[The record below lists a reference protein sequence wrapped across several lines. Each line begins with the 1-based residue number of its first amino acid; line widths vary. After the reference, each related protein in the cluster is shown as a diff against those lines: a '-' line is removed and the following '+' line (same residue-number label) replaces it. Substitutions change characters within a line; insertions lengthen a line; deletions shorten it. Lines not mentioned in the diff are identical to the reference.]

1 MSRASSGAVARQL
14 AARRPFA
21 SAVLAGVLS
30 MLAISPGTP
39 GWLAWIAL
47 VPFLLARAGAG
58 RRRAV
63 ALAIVYT
70 VVMGVGTVGS
80 WLAPAAVK
88 YFGLGVSRGFG
99 FSLAALAVISAAHGL
114 LLGLVLLTGPRAP
127 HSPFAVLWYAALWA
141 GWEEIRPFTFPYY
154 PGAYLSLSQYE
165 TLPVIQVASLCG
177 TAGVT
182 FVLVSANAGL
192 TSLLLGPPRTRQHM
206 MAAGVAVAV
215 TTAAVGGG
223 AIRLARNP
231 IGTPAGPRVSLVDID
246 AADATASTLERYL
259 EASRGISAGD
269 DLLLVWPESAL
280 TTDIEHDRTAF
291 VRLSEF
297 VAAANTPLLAGGP
310 GSRLESRGHVAR
322 FNSAHLLYPGH
333 GIRSYH
339 KRHLVPFAERWPPR
353 FGSPPPT
360 VTSLDPGEEL
370 VVLSAGGVGF
380 GVLICFEIGDA
391 RGARALARRGA
402 RFIVNPTNDA
412 WFRGLGPHYPWAV
425 LRAVETGVPIL
436 RSANA
441 GVSAVIDR
449 CGRPVESSRPAGAPA
464 ALTARVPPAEPTVY
478 VVRIGD
484 LFLAVCGAIVI
495 AGTLGSLARRSS
507 GGETRTTA

>member
-1 MSRASSGAVARQL
+1 MSRAPSGVAARL
-14 AARRPFA
+14 AARWPVA
-21 SAVLAGVLS
+21 SAALAGVLS
-30 MLAISPGTP
+30 MLAISPGRP

-47 VPFLLARAGAG
+47 VPFLLALARAG
-58 RRRAV
+58 RRRTV
-63 ALAIVYT
+63 ALAMVYT

-80 WLAPAAVK
+80 WLAPAAVR

-99 FSLAALAVISAAHGL
+99 FSLAALAVVSAAHGL
-114 LLGLVLLTGPRAP
+114 LLGLVLLAGPRAP
-127 HSPFAVLWYAALWA
+127 RSPFAVLWYAALWA

-192 TSLLLGPPRTRQHM
+192 ASLLLGPPRTRQRM
-206 MAAGVAVAV
+206 MAAGVAFAVA
-215 TTAAVGGG
+215 TAAVGWG
-223 AIRLARNP
+223 AVRLARNP
-231 IGTPAGPRVSLVDID
+231 IDAAAGPRVSIVDID
-246 AADATASTLERYL
+246 AAHATASTLDRYL
-259 EASRGISAGD
+259 DASGRVFAGD
-269 DLLLVWPESAL
+269 HLLLIWPESAL

-291 VRLSEF
+291 VRLSDF
-297 VAAANTPLLAGGP
+297 VAATGTPLLAGGP
-310 GSRLESRGHVAR
+310 GSRLEPGGRVAR
-322 FNSAHLLYPGH
+322 FNSAHLLYPGR
-333 GIRSYH
+333 GMRSYH

-360 VTSLDPGEEL
+360 VTSLEAGEEL
-370 VVLSAGGVGF
+370 ALLAAGDVEF

-391 RGARALARRGA
+391 RGARALARGGA

-449 CGRPVESSRPAGAPA
+449 CGRPLETSRPAGAPA
-464 ALTARVPPAEPTVY
+464 AFTARVPPAAPTVY
-478 VVRIGD
+478 VVRTGD
-484 LFLAVCGAIVI
+484 LFLAVCAAIVI
-495 AGTLGSLARRSS
+495 AGTLGSTRRRRR
-507 GGETRTTA
+507 GDRRDA